1 MIRSC
6 LLSRKEIV
14 DLIKKAPK
22 TKDGNYFFP
31 RFDVLSQSI
40 GQIKDTGYY
49 YDRSCF
55 KDKMCFNEDE
65 IKVFLSK
72 KKIKFDMDL
81 MRFID
86 TKLKEVLNNIAFLNL
101 HDIIPQQNYTLEELI
116 DSTIYIIK
124 YRYS

>member
-14 DLIKKAPK
+14 DLIKKSPK

-31 RFDVLSQSI
+31 RFNILMQSP
-40 GQIKDTGYY
+40 GQIKDQGYY
-49 YDRSCF
+49 YDRSF
-55 KDKMCFNEDE
+55 FNDKMCFNDNE
-65 IKVFLSK
+65 IKAFLSK
-72 KKIKFDMDL
+72 KKMGIDTDL

-86 TKLKEVLNNIAFLNL
+86 IKLKDTLKDIAFLEL
-101 HDIIPQQNYTLEELI
+101 KDKIPNQEFTLEELI
-116 DSTIYIIK
+116 DSTIYLIK